1 MVVSFL
7 ADNEGFSSISKYL
20 TYHFSEPFSI
30 RGHKGTVLLLI
41 MKETENNCHNFFF
54 VNA

>member
-1 MVVSFL
+1 MVASFL
-7 ADNEGFSSISKYL
+7 ADNEDFSSIFISQ
-20 TYHFSEPFSI
+20 YHHFCEPFSV